1 MAAAVEEELPT
12 RSQMRPVVS
21 NDLAAAGLW
30 ARTHVPV
37 GCVDY
42 LVGNEYTAY
51 WLHLAVLGN
60 PRISSRTGND
70 DTFLTQPSM
79 ARWLTRG
86 PPRYAIAN
94 LNVLPAEIRGDVEI
108 LQQFGQ
114 AAAIARRG
122 ESACP

>member
-1 MAAAVEEELPT
+1 
-12 RSQMRPVVS
+12 MRPVVS
-21 NDLAAAGLW
+21 NELFAAGLW

-60 PRISSRTGND
+60 PRISSRTGDD

-79 ARWLTRG
+79 ARWLA
-86 PPRYAIAN
+86 PR
-94 LNVLPAEIRGDVEI
+94 LPLCDREPGDP
-108 LQQFGQ
+108 
-114 AAAIARRG
+114 ARRD
-122 ESACP
+122 SRRRRMCCSSSDRPP

>member
-1 MAAAVEEELPT
+1 M
-12 RSQMRPVVS
+12 
-21 NDLAAAGLW
+21 LAAGQW
-30 ARTHVPV
+30 ARAHVPI

-60 PRISSRTGND
+60 PRISARTGND

-79 ARWLTRG
+79 GRWLVPG

-94 LNVLPAEIRGDVEI
+94 LAILPAEIRGEVNV
-108 LQQFGQ
+108 LRQFGQ
-114 AAAIARRG
+114 ATVIERR
-122 ESACP
+122 SPSTCP